1 MTPAR
6 NAAGRWI
13 DLEAAAVLMDDELR
27 ERIND
32 RVPEHGLDDPSAF
45 LAVYAERH
53 EEKYG
58 EEFEPWCS
66 GNW

>member
-13 DLEAAAVLMDDELR
+13 DPEAAAVLMDDELR

-32 RVPEHGLDDPSAF
+32 RVPEDGFDDPCTF
-45 LAVYAERH
+45 LAVYAEKH

-58 EEFEPWCS
+58 EEFEPWCG